1 MWCSEDGW
9 RIPDQSSEY
18 ANTTDQWAGACI
30 YHKVFVMLHV
40 LNVMYFI
47 LGTNDNG
54 NIRSWFCSCWIFHY
68 GSFFSNFSKSET

>member
-30 YHKVFVMLHV
+30 YHKVFVILHV
-40 LNVMYFI
+40 LNVI
-47 LGTNDNG
+47 L
-54 NIRSWFCSCWIFHY
+54 F
-68 GSFFSNFSKSET
+68 